1 MNHSLSRDLRTGLRA
16 DFGVCTPP
24 ASQLEVCSE
33 QSQGH
38 RGWMDCPDPSR
49 ATLTSHHTLPS
60 CFSQQPPWQE
70 ELETRVPAVF
80 QFSCSLAKTYTQG
93 PHCPQWP

>member
-16 DFGVCTPP
+16 EDFGVCTPP

-33 QSQGH
+33 QSQGD

-49 ATLTSHHTLPS
+49 ATLIPTTHFRAAFPS
-60 CFSQQPPWQE
+60 
-70 ELETRVPAVF
+70 
-80 QFSCSLAKTYTQG
+80 SLHGKKS
-93 PHCPQWP
+93 